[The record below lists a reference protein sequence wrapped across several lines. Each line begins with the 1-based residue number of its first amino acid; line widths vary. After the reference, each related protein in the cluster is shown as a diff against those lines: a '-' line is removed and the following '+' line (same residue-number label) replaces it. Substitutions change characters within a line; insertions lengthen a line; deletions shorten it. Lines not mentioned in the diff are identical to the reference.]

1 MFKNVEKQSWTA
13 VSHSA
18 QILFWHVTTNKAGKC
33 PDFLRK
39 ISSVFTLKMLN
50 CPLQQRSL
58 TLQRSCFF
66 FFFLA
71 GSVGTKHGWKLSVS
85 SQEDSVVSCFE
96 MLKHLVEQWSLAQ
109 RRSCFCSLYSVATKC
124 DWKMSH
130 CCKNGRVVSHVLNNG
145 LSLCSCQKSK
155 IPEDEE
161 RF

>member
-1 MFKNVEKQSWTA
+1 MLK
-13 VSHSA
+13 
-18 QILFWHVTTNKAGKC
+18 
-33 PDFLRK
+33 
-39 ISSVFTLKMLN
+39 SSLE
-50 CPLQQRSL
+50 QRSL
-58 TLQRSCFF
+58 TQHRSCFDMSPQTRLENVPTSWEKSPVF
-66 FFFLA
+66 SRWKCWTVLSKNGLLLYKDPGFFFLA